1 MGTACINMY
10 LHAIRMAWVSS
21 LWMLSGSGRPH
32 LYRGRR
38 RPVGRGRAHGRAVG
52 QGRPRPLPSPLSS
65 SVCNRD
71 DGGCVYTVGGTV
83 STSAVADRR
92 DKGCTAVGD
101 LERRGGIPAA
111 GRSWP
116 TPPRAGQTQVSDVE
130 TPAWAVVLAGG
141 KGVRLSGLTR
151 HVYGEDRPKQYAAL
165 TGGKSLLRQTLERVG
180 VRIPSSRTVVVTM
193 AAQQSYL
200 AAEFGH
206 DSPGPHVLPQ
216 PEDRGTAAAIL
227 LAAHWIRAR
236 DSEARLVVLPSDHFV
251 ADDDL
256 FMTQVVN
263 VLHVLETQPE
273 RIVLLGAEPTEPE
286 ADYGWIELGA
296 ALPDAGHHPVYRVL
310 RFQEK
315 PAQAIAD
322 QLFRS
327 GALWNTSVFAGR
339 AATLIDAGRTCL
351 PSLHDRLARLAT
363 FLGTEHEHW
372 ALRQAYELAPPANF
386 SRAVLE
392 RSPQTLAVM
401 RLSAVA
407 WRDLGTPRRV
417 IRTLDELGLH
427 PDWLAALG

>member
-1 MGTACINMY
+1 M
-10 LHAIRMAWVSS
+10 
-21 LWMLSGSGRPH
+21 
-32 LYRGRR
+32 
-38 RPVGRGRAHGRAVG
+38 
-52 QGRPRPLPSPLSS
+52 
-65 SVCNRD
+65 
-71 DGGCVYTVGGTV
+71 
-83 STSAVADRR
+83 
-92 DKGCTAVGD
+92 GD

-111 GRSWP
+111 GRPWP
-116 TPPRAGQTQVSDVE
+116 TPPRGGQTQVSGVE
-130 TPAWAVVLAGG
+130 TQAWAVVLAGG

-165 TGGKSLLRQTLERVG
+165 TGGKSLLRQTLERVS

-206 DSPGPHVLPQ
+206 DSPGPHVLQQ
-216 PEDRGTAAAIL
+216 PEDRGTAAAVL

-251 ADDDL
+251 ADDGL
-256 FMTQVVN
+256 FMAQVVE
-263 VLHVLETQPE
+263 LLTVLEAQPE
-273 RIVLLGAEPTEPE
+273 RIILLGADPTEPE

-296 ALPDAGHHPVYRVL
+296 TLPGVGRHPVYRVL

-322 QLFRS
+322 QLFGS

-339 AATLIDAGRTCL
+339 AATLVDAGRACL

-363 FLGTEHEHW
+363 FLGTEHERW

-417 IRTLDELGLH
+417 IRTLDELGIH